1 MKEQDLIDLGFE
13 RQEGENFYYFTYDF
27 GNSSASLITPGNDEI
42 KNDEWYVELFED
54 PELHFSDIEE
64 VKILKEVLERNDKRR
79 K

>member
-1 MKEQDLIDLGFE
+1 MTEKELIETGFE

-27 GNSSASLITPGNDEI
+27 GNGSTSLITPGNDEI
-42 KNDEWYVELFED
+42 KNDEWFVELYED
-54 PELHFSDIEE
+54 PDLRFSDIEE